1 MISRTYKF
9 SFLLV
14 PLLSAGVLAGC
25 SHDPLAKEE
34 EDAGE
39 PPPELVLTNVKY
51 RYYEGNDLSISGTA
65 ESIGYSNSNGALL
78 ADRLWAM
85 FHGSTDDEDGEDVDS
100 AEKGTDSGQPSR
112 EAKPSGKGGA
122 SGKPGKGKGGKPDG
136 KSAAADKPDKSKSKD
151 KGDAAG
157 DDNGKPEDMT
167 DDKPMEAAGVQV
179 LNVVRSFVHD
189 PELWGGVSCQDCLA
203 SYLDSGV
210 CREGEDELHSIDT
223 PDRSGKVKDLAHGT
237 GDIYAST
244 QHVQGNLVIRWV
256 DAMGGVEMKDIN
268 GTRAITERASFDAKG
283 QRLFGETPVDVT
295 GRGLVAT
302 AKSGFILPLRGDR
315 VLHFQGPIESRI
327 FPVNDDADGKS
338 KPKGRDK
345 PKKGSGRRPAKD
357 SGPSPR

>member
-85 FHGSTDDEDGEDVDS
+85 FHGTADDEDDVP
-100 AEKGTDSGQPSR
+100 AKR
-112 EAKPSGKGGA
+112 ESKDALA
-122 SGKPGKGKGGKPDG
+122 SGKDDASGKADKAGKSGNPGG

-189 PELWGGVSCQDCLA
+189 PELWGDVSCQDCLA
-203 SYLDSGV
+203 SYLDFGV
-210 CREGEDELHSIDT
+210 CREGEDELHSIDI

-345 PKKGSGRRPAKD
+345 PKKGSGRRPAKY